1 MAATANNK
9 FYKYE
14 KGVALP
20 LSFLLCYNIG
30 GGKFITPK
38 GETNMSTLRNERVRK
53 ELMRDIS
60 DILRKEI
67 RGLEGVVSIVNVE
80 VSHDNSYAK
89 VVYSILGSP
98 EQVEKDKEIIEKNTG
113 KVRYEIGKRIRL
125 RVTPEIKFVYSD
137 GLEQGSRVL
146 DLIDKISKGEIK

>member
-1 MAATANNK
+1 
-9 FYKYE
+9 
-14 KGVALP
+14 
-20 LSFLLCYNIG
+20 
-30 GGKFITPK
+30 
-38 GETNMSTLRNERVRK
+38 MSTLRNERVRK
-53 ELMRDIS
+53 ELMRDVS

-67 RGLEGVVSIVNVE
+67 RGLEGVVSVVDVE
-80 VSHDNSYAK
+80 VSHDNSFAK
-89 VVYSILGSP
+89 IVYSVLGSP
-98 EQVEKDKEIIEKNTG
+98 EQVKKDKEIIEKNTG